1 MKRYMRFLPIILA
14 ALALAASGSNMVLRN
29 ASAQKGAT
37 APGKQKPGGAA
48 TLSVEAQQQI
58 LALIKEKQSRTPAQ
72 RKISSQLL
80 GAMRAERGQSMTQD
94 SVAPMLQSAM
104 SIAKTAMA
112 TSQNGVDGLTEVN
125 IKATVSKKLLMIV
138 EKSGGK
144 VINADAGTIRA
155 LMPLGALEELAS
167 LDEVKSVRSALLD
180 KMTHRQVTVPDV
192 LNGRATPLGIN
203 GVRPNFNQR
212 AMNVRAQLTAAL
224 PVARAGAKAH
234 DPLSNLGLDQLKGL
248 QEQNPTAET
257 QDATTNQ
264 GSVTSKGDVAHNVA
278 AARNFFGV
286 SGTGVKIGVLSDSV

>member
-14 ALALAASGSNMVLRN
+14 ALALAASGSNMVLRK

-234 DPLSNLGLDQLKGL
+234 DPLSKFGVGVDQLNRL
-248 QEQNPTAET
+248 VEQNQTAEA

-264 GSVTSKGDVAHNVA
+264 GTVTSKGDVAHNVA

-286 SGTGVKIGVLSDSV
+286 SGTG